1 MAFVVDASIIA
12 AWLLPDEVDAGA
24 DALLTAMVD
33 SRPIAPDLL
42 AHEFRSIVAKAV
54 RRSRVDPNDLALLVR
69 RFGQL
74 GIVDAGAGD
83 MSGILALALKHKLT
97 SNDAAY
103 LDLAMDRRLP
113 LATLD
118 AQLRAAA
125 NEEDIVV
132 LPETPRSSPAA
143 A

>member
-1 MAFVVDASIIA
+1 MSFVVDASVIA
-12 AWLLPDEVDAGA
+12 AWLLPNEADADA
-24 DALLTAMVD
+24 DALLLKIVD

-42 AHEFRSIVAKAV
+42 AHEFRSLVTKAV
-54 RRSRVDPNDLALLVR
+54 RRSRVEAGDLALLVR

-97 SNDAAY
+97 AYDAAY

-118 AQLRAAA
+118 AQLRVAAGT
-125 NEEDIVV
+125 ESIVV
-132 LPETPRSSPAA
+132 LPEER
-143 A
+143 